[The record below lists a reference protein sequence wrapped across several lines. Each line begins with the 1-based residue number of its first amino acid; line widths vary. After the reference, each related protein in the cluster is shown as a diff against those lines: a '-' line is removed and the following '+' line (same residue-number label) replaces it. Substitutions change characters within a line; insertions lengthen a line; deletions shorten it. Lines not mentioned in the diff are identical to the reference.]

1 MNEARYLSYKSAL
14 ALIDGL
20 DQEAVGPEGV
30 GRLRELA
37 QDMLLTR
44 GADPDPGLVEEGAS
58 LMSSLLSEGV
68 LTSSEAD
75 ELWGRLCDS
84 GPPAQERAPVSA

>member
-1 MNEARYLSYKSAL
+1 MNEARYLSYRSAL
-14 ALIDGL
+14 ALIEGL
-20 DQEAVGPEGV
+20 DHDVLGAEEAA
-30 GRLRELA
+30 RLRELA

-44 GADPDPGLVEEGAS
+44 GEDPDPGLVEEGAS
-58 LMSSLLSEGV
+58 LMSALLSEGV

-75 ELWGRLCDS
+75 ELWRLLCDS